1 MDSSDTIT
9 EEVCREDDV
18 GDGQLLE
25 VMVAGYPVLLVRNR
39 KEFRA
44 LGSKCPHYG
53 APLSKGVLRGER
65 LRCPWHGA
73 CFNVR
78 TGDIEEYP
86 ALDCI
91 PCFKVTVEDGKVF
104 ITAKKKDLE
113 SSLRVKD
120 TSRRCL
126 LNKNTMLLLGG
137 GVAALVCAET
147 LRQEGFTG
155 RIIMATNEKHVPYD
169 KSKLSK
175 EMNLKA
181 EDIYLRKPEFLE
193 ARGIE
198 LWTEKEAVSVDF
210 QKQKVRFMDGSSQK
224 YHQLLI
230 ATGSHSGFLKV
241 PGADLQNICTLQ
253 SPEDSSKILELAT
266 GKNLVIVGASFIGM
280 EVAAFLSDKAGT
292 ISVVEREEFPYQH
305 ALGPQVGGV
314 AMKMLQNKGVKFHM
328 KTELCELK
336 GKDGKVTEAVLAN
349 GEHLPA
355 DVVVVGIGSVP
366 NSVFLKGTS
375 IARDDKGA
383 ILVNLHMQ
391 TNIPNVFA
399 AGDVVT
405 FPVALLDGDSSSIR
419 HQQVAEAHGRCAA
432 LNMLRRGKEL
442 HTVPYFWSTLLGK
455 SIRYA
460 GRKGQREGNRISS
473 HQLGLGLAE
482 LTWSSSSSGLAAT
495 VSLSPGPA
503 GHPEL
508 LFFADLQCLGGH
520 RGGTSLSKAMRGSK
534 SVLFA
539 PVTVPPVPPHTGSEV
554 GSVAAAV
561 PGLPEQA
568 LSHRLW
574 EGIHGHCCEG
584 KPGATEIP
592 DLLHQVSESMAS
604 PCLGNRAQSSLL
616 QPAEIP
622 QRLHI
627 SWLSTKGSC

>member
-1 MDSSDTIT
+1 MDSDDTIT

-39 KEFRA
+39 REFRA

-73 CFNVR
+73 CFNIR

-91 PCFKVTVEDGKVF
+91 SCFKVTVEDGKVF

-126 LNKNTMLLLGG
+126 LNRNTMLLLGG

-175 EMNLKA
+175 DMNLKA
-181 EDIYLRKPEFLE
+181 EDVYLRKPEFLQ

-198 LWTEKEAVSVDF
+198 FWTEKEAASVDF
-210 QKQKVRFMDGSSQK
+210 QEQKVHFTDGSSQK

-230 ATGSHSGFLKV
+230 ATGSHPGFLKV

-253 SPEDSSKILELAT
+253 TPEESSKILELAT

-292 ISVVEREEFPYQH
+292 ISVVEREEFPFQH

-328 KTELCELK
+328 KTELCELR

-349 GEHLPA
+349 GEKLPA
-355 DVVVVGIGSVP
+355 DVVVVGIG
-366 NSVFLKGTS
+366 
-375 IARDDKGA
+375 
-383 ILVNLHMQ
+383 H
-391 TNIPNVFA
+391 
-399 AGDVVT
+399 
-405 FPVALLDGDSSSIR
+405 
-419 HQQVAEAHGRCAA
+419 CAA

-442 HTVPYFWSTLLGK
+442 HTVPYFWTTLLGK

-460 GRKGQREGNRISS
+460 GCGKGYTDTVVKGSLEQQKFLIFYIRDG
-473 HQLGLGLAE
+473 HV
-482 LTWSSSSSGLAAT
+482 TAAASLNCDPM
-495 VSLSPGPA
+495 VSLIA
-503 GHPEL
+503 EVL
-508 LFFADLQCLGGH
+508 YLGKQISKEEAEACDIGNVP
-520 RGGTSLSKAMRGSK
+520 SL
-534 SVLFA
+534 
-539 PVTVPPVPPHTGSEV
+539 
-554 GSVAAAV
+554 
-561 PGLPEQA
+561 
-568 LSHRLW
+568 
-574 EGIHGHCCEG
+574 
-584 KPGATEIP
+584 
-592 DLLHQVSESMAS
+592 
-604 PCLGNRAQSSLL
+604 AQS
-616 QPAEIP
+616 
-622 QRLHI
+622 
-627 SWLSTKGSC
+627 

>member
-1 MDSSDTIT
+1 
-9 EEVCREDDV
+9 
-18 GDGQLLE
+18 
-25 VMVAGYPVLLVRNR
+25 VLLVRNR
-39 KEFRA
+39 REFRA

-73 CFNVR
+73 CFNIR

-104 ITAKKKDLE
+104 ITAKKKVLTLPAVTE
-113 SSLRVKD
+113 HRQCLGLRD

-155 RIIMATNEKHVPYD
+155 RIIMATKEKHVPYD

-181 EDIYLRKPEFLE
+181 EDIYLRKAEFLE

-198 LWTEKEAVSVDF
+198 FWTEKEAVSVDL
-210 QKQKVRFMDGSSQK
+210 QKQKVHFMDGSSQK

-230 ATGSHSGFLKV
+230 ATGSHSGFLKI

-253 SPEDSSKILELAT
+253 TPEESSKILELAT
-266 GKNLVIVGASFIGM
+266 GKNLVVVGASFIGTRL
-280 EVAAFLSDKAGT
+280 ERVLCVPAAARDTNGISLQPGAAAELPAWLLAGP
-292 ISVVEREEFPYQH
+292 FQ
-305 ALGPQVGGV
+305 
-314 AMKMLQNKGVKFHM
+314 MLQNKGVKFHM

-349 GEHLPA
+349 GEKLPA
-355 DVVVVGIGSVP
+355 DVVVLGIGSTP
-366 NSVFLKGTS
+366 NSAFLKGTS

-391 TNIPNVFA
+391 TNIPKVFA

-405 FPVALLDGDSSSIR
+405 FPVALLDGDRSSIH

-432 LNMLRRGKEL
+432 LNMLGRGEEL
-442 HTVPYFWSTLLGK
+442 HTVPYFWTTLLGK

-460 GRKGQREGNRISS
+460 GCGKGYTDTVVKGSLEQQKFLIFYIRDG
-473 HQLGLGLAE
+473 HV
-482 LTWSSSSSGLAAT
+482 TAAASLNCDPM
-495 VSLSPGPA
+495 VSLIA
-503 GHPEL
+503 EVL
-508 LFFADLQCLGGH
+508 YLGKQI
-520 RGGTSLSKAMRGSK
+520 SK
-534 SVLFA
+534 
-539 PVTVPPVPPHTGSEV
+539 E
-554 GSVAAAV
+554 
-561 PGLPEQA
+561 E
-568 LSHRLW
+568 
-574 EGIHGHCCEG
+574 
-584 KPGATEIP
+584 
-592 DLLHQVSESMAS
+592 
-604 PCLGNRAQSSLL
+604 
-616 QPAEIP
+616 AE
-622 QRLHI
+622 
-627 SWLSTKGSC
+627 